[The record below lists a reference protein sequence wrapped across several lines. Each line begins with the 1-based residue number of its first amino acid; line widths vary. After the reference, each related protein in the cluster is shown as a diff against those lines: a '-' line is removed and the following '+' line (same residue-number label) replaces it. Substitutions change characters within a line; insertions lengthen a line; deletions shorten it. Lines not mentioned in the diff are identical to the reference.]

1 MISAHARSSKGEDRW
16 SSSEFVEGWLSDLS
30 LICWIRSMMFLFLF
44 WRLKKKN
51 GNGDGRRR
59 REWRRESGDFNF
71 LKTKQRPGSDNSN
84 LSF

>member
-44 WRLKKKN
+44 WRLKKKRMEMEMGEEDEN
-51 GNGDGRRR
+51 GGERVGI
-59 REWRRESGDFNF
+59 SIF
-71 LKTKQRPGSDNSN
+71 
-84 LSF
+84 